1 MITLL
6 QMEEEIKNFL
16 DKNGNKEVVSV
27 GSYCDRPDSGLVI
40 HLKEIS
46 VRYSK
51 SKDVIR
57 VKDLEEN
64 IDPEYLA
71 AYEYGKEQRKKFQE
85 TGKVTKDMIGFHFLG
100 QFVIDISTD
109 PTGCYSLSPKRAK
122 TYYGSGNV
130 KAFTKQYE
138 ERMKKNEL

>member
-6 QMEEEIKNFL
+6 QMEEEIKKFL

-40 HLKEIS
+40 HLKDIS
-46 VRYSK
+46 FRYSK

-57 VKDLEEN
+57 VKDLEES

-71 AYEYGKEQRKKFQE
+71 A
-85 TGKVTKDMIGFHFLG
+85 
-100 QFVIDISTD
+100 ST
-109 PTGCYSLSPKRAK
+109 LR
-122 TYYGSGNV
+122 NV
-130 KAFTKQYE
+130 RVADY
-138 ERMKKNEL
+138 RD